1 MIRNATNA
9 EILLTEKTEEEY
21 RNQGYAVL
29 REAPLEFMPDF
40 VADLVAHKDDE
51 TVVIEVSTRA
61 GLALKPRIG
70 ELVETLR
77 AKPGWSFELVV
88 VGEPEKL
95 ESPTSVQPLYGR
107 ETLER
112 LDQAVRALE
121 SGLTE
126 AAFVTAWSALEAAI
140 RALITADGGA
150 ASTGITMSGHVL
162 DEAVFLGVLSRSDYD
177 DLRNMMKYRD
187 AIIHGFSPS
196 DFGNH
201 MVTELIGRVKIIL
214 EESASP
220 TD

>member
-21 RNQGYAVL
+21 RSKGYAVL

-61 GLALKPRIG
+61 GLALNPRIG
-70 ELVETLR
+70 ELVETLH
-77 AKPGWSFELVV
+77 AKPGWSFELLL

-95 ESPTSVQPLYGR
+95 ESPASAQPLYGQG
-107 ETLER
+107 TLER

-121 SGLTE
+121 SGLAE
-126 AAFVTAWSALEAAI
+126 AAFVTAWSALEAAT
-140 RALITADGGA
+140 RALIAEEVGA
-150 ASTGITMSGHVL
+150 NSDITMSGHVL
-162 DEAVFLGVLSRSDYD
+162 DEAVFLGIISRSDYD

-187 AIIHGFSPS
+187 AIVHGFSS
-196 DFGNH
+196 GDFGNH
-201 MVTELIGRVKIIL
+201 MVTELIGRVKVIC
-214 EESASP
+214 EEATSP

>member
-21 RNQGYAVL
+21 RSKGYAVL

-61 GLALKPRIG
+61 GLALNPRIG
-70 ELVETLR
+70 ELVETLH
-77 AKPGWSFELVV
+77 AKPGWSFELLL
-88 VGEPEKL
+88 VGESEKL
-95 ESPTSVQPLYGR
+95 ESPASAQPLYGQG
-107 ETLER
+107 TLDR

-121 SGLTE
+121 SGLAE
-126 AAFVTAWSALEAAI
+126 AAFVTAWSALEAAT
-140 RALITADGGA
+140 RALIAEEVGA
-150 ASTGITMSGHVL
+150 NSDITMSGHVL
-162 DEAVFLGVLSRSDYD
+162 DEAVFLGIISRSDYD

-187 AIIHGFSPS
+187 AIVHGFSS
-196 DFGNH
+196 GDFGNH
-201 MVTELIGRVKIIL
+201 MVTELIGRVKVIC
-214 EESASP
+214 EEAASP

>member
-21 RNQGYAVL
+21 RSKGYAVL

-61 GLALKPRIG
+61 GLSLNSRIS

-77 AKPGWSFELVV
+77 TKPGWSFELFL

-95 ESPTSVQPLYGR
+95 DSPPSAQLLDDH
-107 ETLER
+107 EIQQR
-112 LDQAVRALE
+112 LDQAMRALV
-121 SGLTE
+121 SGLAE
-126 AAFVTAWSALEAAI
+126 AAFVTAWSALEAAT
-140 RALITADGGA
+140 RALIAEEVGA
-150 ASTGITMSGHVL
+150 NSDITMSGHVL
-162 DEAVFLGVLSRSDYD
+162 DEAVFLGVISRSDYEYLR
-177 DLRNMMKYRD
+177 DLMRYRN
-187 AIIHGFSPS
+187 AIVHGFSPS
-196 DFGNH
+196 GFGH
-201 MVTELIGRVKIIL
+201 DMVVELIRMVRNIL
-214 EESASP
+214 EEASNP

>member
-1 MIRNATNA
+1 MNRNATNA

-21 RNQGYAVL
+21 RNKGYAVL
-29 REAPLEFMPDF
+29 RETPLEFMPDF
-40 VADLVAHKDDE
+40 VADLVARKDDE

-61 GLALKPRIG
+61 GLALNPRIG

-77 AKPGWSFELVV
+77 AKPGWSFEMLL

-95 ESPTSVQPLYGR
+95 ESPASAQPLDGQ

-126 AAFVTAWSALEAAI
+126 AAFVTAGSALEAAI
-140 RALITADGGA
+140 RALIAADGGTSA
-150 ASTGITMSGHVL
+150 DITMSGHVL
-162 DEAVFLGVLSRSDYD
+162 DEAVFLGVISRSDYD

-187 AIIHGFSPS
+187 AIVHGFSPS
-196 DFGNH
+196 DFGHH
-201 MVTELIGRVKIIL
+201 MVTELIGRVKIIR
-214 EESASP
+214 EEAASP

>member
-21 RNQGYAVL
+21 RNKGYTVL
-29 REAPLEFMPDF
+29 REAPLEFMTDF
-40 VADLVAHKDDE
+40 VADLVARKDDE

-61 GLALKPRIG
+61 GLALNPRIG
-70 ELVETLR
+70 ELVETLH
-77 AKPGWSFELVV
+77 AKPGWSFELLL

-95 ESPTSVQPLYGR
+95 ESPASAQPLYGQG
-107 ETLER
+107 TLDR

-121 SGLTE
+121 SGLAE

-140 RALITADGGA
+140 RALIAADGGGGSA
-150 ASTGITMSGHVL
+150 DITMSGHVL
-162 DEAVFLGVLSRSDYD
+162 DEAVFLGIISRSDYD

-187 AIIHGFSPS
+187 AIVHGFSS
-196 DFGNH
+196 GDFGNH
-201 MVTELIGRVKIIL
+201 MVTELIGRVKVIC
-214 EESASP
+214 EEAASP

>member
-21 RNQGYAVL
+21 RNKGYTVL
-29 REAPLEFMPDF
+29 REAPLEFMSDF
-40 VADLVAHKDDE
+40 IADLVARKDDE
-51 TVVIEVSTRA
+51 TIVIEVSTRA
-61 GLALKPRIG
+61 GLALNSRFS

-77 AKPGWSFELVV
+77 TKPGWSFELLL

-95 ESPTSVQPLYGR
+95 DSPPSAKLLDDHEILR
-107 ETLER
+107 R

-121 SGLTE
+121 SGLAE
-126 AAFVTAWSALEAAI
+126 AAFVTAWSALEAAT
-140 RALITADGGA
+140 RALIAEELGTNSD
-150 ASTGITMSGHVL
+150 ITMSGHVL
-162 DEAVFLGVLSRSDYD
+162 DEAVFLGIVSRPDYD
-177 DLRNMMKYRD
+177 DLRNMMKYRN
-187 AIIHGFSPS
+187 AIVHGFCPS

-201 MVTELIGRVKIIL
+201 MVTELIGRVKSIL